1 MLSQFDFS
9 LDLYYTKKLDQETY
23 GGIVCGKLIL
33 AKLGRLPHNNSC
45 PKARVQGAN
54 KGLASPNGDRM
65 ELAMSNAQNYNKAL
79 NLAAQSHTD
88 KYNATKARVLATG
101 VELSDD
107 AFDALYRAAVGTSG
121 LICTAP
127 TEISDAHADALDLL
141 VAFLNANRD
150 EWFTFSDLCGRS
162 GAIKT
167 SKTRDWNG
175 NTYTTL
181 DNKNTRDILKE
192 FFDRLIK
199 AKVFEVDT
207 MVFKSNGTNVL
218 YVYKAR

>member
-1 MLSQFDFS
+1 M
-9 LDLYYTKKLDQETY
+9 
-23 GGIVCGKLIL
+23 CGKLIL
-33 AKLGRLPHNNSC
+33 AKLVRLPHNNSC
-45 PKARVQGAN
+45 PKARALERQVA
-54 KGLASPNGDRM
+54 ARPNGDRM

-79 NLAAQSHTD
+79 GLAAQAHTD
-88 KYNATKARVLATG
+88 KYNTTKTRVLATG
-101 VELSDD
+101 VELSDE

-121 LICTAP
+121 LVGNAP
-127 TEISDAHADALDLL
+127 TELSDVQADALDLL
-141 VAFLNANRD
+141 VAFLNANCD

-167 SKTRDWNG
+167 SKCRDWNG
-175 NTYTTL
+175 NTYITL
-181 DNKNTRDILKE
+181 DNQNTRNTLKK

>member
-1 MLSQFDFS
+1 M
-9 LDLYYTKKLDQETY
+9 
-23 GGIVCGKLIL
+23 CGKLIL
-33 AKLGRLPHNNSC
+33 AKLGNLPHNNSC
-45 PKARVQGAN
+45 PKARAQGAS
-54 KGLASPNGDRM
+54 KRLARPNGDRM

-79 NLAAQSHTD
+79 NFAAQPHSD
-88 KYNATKARVLATG
+88 KYNTTKTRVLATG
-101 VELSDD
+101 IELSDE

-121 LICTAP
+121 LIGTAP
-127 TEISDAHADALDLL
+127 TEISDAYADALDLL
-141 VAFLNANRD
+141 VAFLNANRN

-162 GAIKT
+162 GAINT
-167 SKTRDWNG
+167 SKIRDWNG

-181 DNKNTRDILKE
+181 DNKNTRNILKE

>member
-1 MLSQFDFS
+1 M
-9 LDLYYTKKLDQETY
+9 
-23 GGIVCGKLIL
+23 CGKLIL
-33 AKLGRLPHNNSC
+33 AKLGSIPHNNSC
-45 PKARVQGAN
+45 PKARAQRAS
-54 KGLASPNGDRM
+54 KGLARPNGDGM
-65 ELAMSNAQNYNKAL
+65 ELAMSNAKQYNQAL
-79 NLAAQSHTD
+79 NLSAQAHTD
-88 KYNATKARVLATG
+88 KYNTTKTRVLATG
-101 VELSDD
+101 VELSDE

-121 LICTAP
+121 LVGNAP
-127 TEISDAHADALDLL
+127 SSLDDAQADALDLI

-150 EWFTFSDLCGRS
+150 EWFTFSDVCGRS

-167 SKTRDWNG
+167 DTYRVWYSGK
-175 NTYTTL
+175 TYTTL
-181 DNKNTRDILKE
+181 NDKDARNTLKE

>member
-1 MLSQFDFS
+1 
-9 LDLYYTKKLDQETY
+9 
-23 GGIVCGKLIL
+23 
-33 AKLGRLPHNNSC
+33 
-45 PKARVQGAN
+45 
-54 KGLASPNGDRM
+54 
-65 ELAMSNAQNYNKAL
+65 MSNAQNYNKAL
-79 NLAAQSHTD
+79 GLAIQAHTD
-88 KYNATKARVLATG
+88 KYNTIKTRVLATG
-101 VELSDD
+101 VELSDE

-121 LICTAP
+121 LIGTAP

-167 SKTRDWNG
+167 SEIRDWNG
-175 NTYTTL
+175 NTHTTL
-181 DNKNTRDILKE
+181 DNKDTRNILKG

-199 AKVFEVDT
+199 AKIFEVDT
-207 MVFKSNGTNVL
+207 MVFKSNGTNIL

>member
-1 MLSQFDFS
+1 M
-9 LDLYYTKKLDQETY
+9 
-23 GGIVCGKLIL
+23 CGKLIL
-33 AKLGRLPHNNSC
+33 AKLGHLPHNNSY
-45 PKARVQGAN
+45 PKAREQGAN
-54 KGLASPNGDRM
+54 KGLAFPNGDRM
-65 ELAMSNAQNYNKAL
+65 ELAMSNAQKYKKAL
-79 NLAAQSHTD
+79 GFAGQSHSN
-88 KYNATKARVLATG
+88 KYNTTKARVLATG
-101 VELSDD
+101 VELSDE
-107 AFDALYRAAVGTSG
+107 AFDALYLAAVGTSG
-121 LICTAP
+121 LIGTAP
-127 TEISDAHADALDLL
+127 TEINDAYADALDLL

-167 SKTRDWNG
+167 SKILDWNG
-175 NTYTTL
+175 NTCTTL
-181 DNKNTRDILKE
+181 DNKNTRDILKG

>member
-1 MLSQFDFS
+1 M
-9 LDLYYTKKLDQETY
+9 
-23 GGIVCGKLIL
+23 CGKLIL
-33 AKLGRLPHNNSC
+33 AKLGHLPYNNSC
-45 PKARVQGAN
+45 PKARAQGAN
-54 KGLASPNGDRM
+54 KGLARPNGDRLG
-65 ELAMSNAQNYNKAL
+65 LAMTNAQNYNKAL
-79 NLAAQSHTD
+79 GLAAQSHTD
-88 KYNATKARVLATG
+88 KYNTTKTRVLATG
-101 VELSDD
+101 VELSDE

-121 LICTAP
+121 LIGTAP

-167 SKTRDWNG
+167 SKIRDWNG

-181 DNKNTRDILKE
+181 DNKNTRDILKK

>member
-1 MLSQFDFS
+1 M
-9 LDLYYTKKLDQETY
+9 
-23 GGIVCGKLIL
+23 CGKLIL

-45 PKARVQGAN
+45 PKARAQGAN
-54 KGLASPNGDRM
+54 KELARPNGDRM

-79 NLAAQSHTD
+79 NLTAQSHTD
-88 KYNATKARVLATG
+88 KYNTTKTRVLATG
-101 VELSDD
+101 VELSDE

-121 LICTAP
+121 LIGTAL
-127 TEISDAHADALDLL
+127 TEISDAYADALDLL

-167 SKTRDWNG
+167 SKIRDWNG

-181 DNKNTRDILKE
+181 DNKNTRHILKE

-199 AKVFEVDT
+199 AKVFDVDT

>member
-1 MLSQFDFS
+1 M
-9 LDLYYTKKLDQETY
+9 
-23 GGIVCGKLIL
+23 
-33 AKLGRLPHNNSC
+33 A
-45 PKARVQGAN
+45 AR
-54 KGLASPNGDRM
+54 PNGDRM

-79 NLAAQSHTD
+79 CLAAQVHTD
-88 KYNATKARVLATG
+88 KYNTTKTRVLATG
-101 VELSDD
+101 VELSDE

-121 LICTAP
+121 LVSNAP
-127 TEISDAHADALDLL
+127 TELSDVQADALDLL

-167 SKTRDWNG
+167 SKHRDWNG
-175 NTYTTL
+175 NTYVTL
-181 DNKNTRDILKE
+181 DNQNTRNTLKE

>member
-1 MLSQFDFS
+1 
-9 LDLYYTKKLDQETY
+9 
-23 GGIVCGKLIL
+23 
-33 AKLGRLPHNNSC
+33 
-45 PKARVQGAN
+45 
-54 KGLASPNGDRM
+54 M
-65 ELAMSNAQNYNKAL
+65 ELAMSNAQNYNNAL
-79 NLAAQSHTD
+79 KSHTD
-88 KYNATKARVLATG
+88 KYNTTKTRVLATG
-101 VELSDD
+101 VELSDE

-121 LICTAP
+121 LIGTAP
-127 TEISDAHADALDLL
+127 TEISDAQADALDLL
-141 VAFLNANRD
+141 VAFLNANRN

-167 SKTRDWNG
+167 SKIRDWNG

-181 DNKNTRDILKE
+181 DNKDTRNILKE

>member
-1 MLSQFDFS
+1 M
-9 LDLYYTKKLDQETY
+9 
-23 GGIVCGKLIL
+23 CGKLIL
-33 AKLGRLPHNNSC
+33 AKLGHLPHNNSC
-45 PKARVQGAN
+45 PKARAQGAN
-54 KGLASPNGDRM
+54 KGLARPNGDRM

-88 KYNATKARVLATG
+88 KYNTTKTRVLATG
-101 VELSDD
+101 VELSDE

-121 LICTAP
+121 LIGTAP
-127 TEISDAHADALDLL
+127 TEIGDAQADALDLL

-167 SKTRDWNG
+167 SKIRDWNG
-175 NTYTTL
+175 NTHTTL
-181 DNKNTRDILKE
+181 DNKDTRDTLKE

>member
-1 MLSQFDFS
+1 M
-9 LDLYYTKKLDQETY
+9 
-23 GGIVCGKLIL
+23 CGKLIL
-33 AKLGRLPHNNSC
+33 AKLVRLPHNNSC
-45 PKARVQGAN
+45 PKARALERQVA
-54 KGLASPNGDRM
+54 ARPNGARM

-79 NLAAQSHTD
+79 GLAAQAHTD
-88 KYNATKARVLATG
+88 KYNTTKTRVLATG
-101 VELSDD
+101 VELSDE

-121 LICTAP
+121 LVGNAP
-127 TEISDAHADALDLL
+127 TELSDVQADALDLL

-167 SKTRDWNG
+167 SKCRDWNG
-175 NTYTTL
+175 NTYVTL
-181 DNKNTRDILKE
+181 DNQNTRNTLKE

>member
-1 MLSQFDFS
+1 M
-9 LDLYYTKKLDQETY
+9 
-23 GGIVCGKLIL
+23 CGKLIL
-33 AKLGRLPHNNSC
+33 AKLGHLPHNNGC
-45 PKARVQGAN
+45 PKARAQGAN
-54 KGLASPNGDRM
+54 KGLARPNGDRM
-65 ELAMSNAQNYNKAL
+65 ELAMSNAQNYNEAL
-79 NLAAQSHTD
+79 NLTAQSHTD
-88 KYNATKARVLATG
+88 KYNTTKTRVLATG
-101 VELSDD
+101 VELSDE

-121 LICTAP
+121 LIGTAP
-127 TEISDAHADALDLL
+127 TEISDAQADALDLL
-141 VAFLNANRD
+141 AAFLNANRD

-167 SKTRDWNG
+167 SKIRDWNG

-181 DNKNTRDILKE
+181 DNKNTRDMLKE

-199 AKVFEVDT
+199 AKVFEIDT

>member
-1 MLSQFDFS
+1 
-9 LDLYYTKKLDQETY
+9 
-23 GGIVCGKLIL
+23 
-33 AKLGRLPHNNSC
+33 
-45 PKARVQGAN
+45 
-54 KGLASPNGDRM
+54 
-65 ELAMSNAQNYNKAL
+65 MSNAQNYNKAL
-79 NLAAQSHTD
+79 GLAAQTHTD
-88 KYNATKARVLATG
+88 KYNTTKTRVLATG
-101 VELSDD
+101 VELSDE

-121 LICTAP
+121 LIGNAP
-127 TEISDAHADALDLL
+127 TEISDTEADALDLL

-162 GAIKT
+162 GAIST
-167 SKTRDWNG
+167 SKHRKAWSYKY
-175 NTYTTL
+175 YTAL
-181 DNKNTRDILKE
+181 DNQNTRNTLKE

>member
-1 MLSQFDFS
+1 M
-9 LDLYYTKKLDQETY
+9 
-23 GGIVCGKLIL
+23 CGKLIL
-33 AKLGRLPHNNSC
+33 AKLGNLPHNNSC
-45 PKARVQGAN
+45 PKARAQGAN
-54 KGLASPNGDRM
+54 KGLARPNGDRM

-79 NLAAQSHTD
+79 GFAAQAHTD
-88 KYNATKARVLATG
+88 KYNTTKARVLATG
-101 VELSDD
+101 VELSDE

-121 LICTAP
+121 LIGTAP
-127 TEISDAHADALDLL
+127 TEISDAYADALDLL
-141 VAFLNANRD
+141 VAFLNANRN

-167 SKTRDWNG
+167 SEIRDWNG
-175 NTYTTL
+175 NTYTTI
-181 DNKNTRDILKE
+181 DSKDTRNILKE

>member
-1 MLSQFDFS
+1 
-9 LDLYYTKKLDQETY
+9 
-23 GGIVCGKLIL
+23 
-33 AKLGRLPHNNSC
+33 
-45 PKARVQGAN
+45 
-54 KGLASPNGDRM
+54 M

-88 KYNATKARVLATG
+88 KYNTTKARVLATG
-101 VELSDD
+101 VELSDE

-121 LICTAP
+121 LIGTAP
-127 TEISDAHADALDLL
+127 DEISDAYADALDLL
-141 VAFLNANRD
+141 VAFLNANRN

-167 SKTRDWNG
+167 SKVHDWNG
-175 NTYTTL
+175 NVYTML
-181 DNKNTRDILKE
+181 DNRDTRNILKG

>member
-1 MLSQFDFS
+1 MCD
-9 LDLYYTKKLDQETY
+9 
-23 GGIVCGKLIL
+23 KLIL
-33 AKLGRLPHNNSC
+33 AKLCGIPHNNSC
-45 PKARVQGAN
+45 PKARAQGAN
-54 KGLASPNGDRM
+54 KGLARPNGDRM

-79 NLAAQSHTD
+79 NLTSQSHTD
-88 KYNATKARVLATG
+88 KYNTTKTRVLATG
-101 VELSDD
+101 VELSDE

-121 LICTAP
+121 LIGTVP
-127 TEISDAHADALDLL
+127 TEISDAQADALDLL

-167 SKTRDWNG
+167 SKIRDWNG

>member
-1 MLSQFDFS
+1 M
-9 LDLYYTKKLDQETY
+9 
-23 GGIVCGKLIL
+23 CGKLIL
-33 AKLGRLPHNNSC
+33 AKLVRLPNNNSC
-45 PKARVQGAN
+45 PKARAQGAS
-54 KGLASPNGDRM
+54 KRLASPNGDRM

-88 KYNATKARVLATG
+88 KYNTTKTRVLATG
-101 VELSDD
+101 VELSDE

-121 LICTAP
+121 LIGTAL

-141 VAFLNANRD
+141 VAFLNANRN

-167 SKTRDWNG
+167 SKIRDWNG

>member
-1 MLSQFDFS
+1 
-9 LDLYYTKKLDQETY
+9 
-23 GGIVCGKLIL
+23 
-33 AKLGRLPHNNSC
+33 
-45 PKARVQGAN
+45 
-54 KGLASPNGDRM
+54 
-65 ELAMSNAQNYNKAL
+65 MSNAKKYNKAL
-79 NLAAQSHTD
+79 GFAAQAHTD
-88 KYNATKARVLATG
+88 KYSTTKTRVLATG
-101 VELSDD
+101 VELSDE

-121 LICTAP
+121 LVGGTAP

-167 SKTRDWNG
+167 SKVRDLYSG
-175 NTYTTL
+175 NTYVTL
-181 DNKNTRDILKE
+181 DNKDTRNTLKE

>member
-1 MLSQFDFS
+1 
-9 LDLYYTKKLDQETY
+9 
-23 GGIVCGKLIL
+23 
-33 AKLGRLPHNNSC
+33 
-45 PKARVQGAN
+45 
-54 KGLASPNGDRM
+54 
-65 ELAMSNAQNYNKAL
+65 MSNAQNYNKAL
-79 NLAAQSHTD
+79 GLAAQTHTD
-88 KYNATKARVLATG
+88 KYNTTKTRVLATG
-101 VELSDD
+101 VELSDE

-121 LICTAP
+121 LVGNAP
-127 TEISDAHADALDLL
+127 AEISDAEADALDLI

-167 SKTRDWNG
+167 SKYRKSWSYKY
-175 NTYTTL
+175 YTAL
-181 DNKNTRDILKE
+181 DNQNTRNTLKE

>member
-1 MLSQFDFS
+1 M
-9 LDLYYTKKLDQETY
+9 
-23 GGIVCGKLIL
+23 CGKLIL
-33 AKLGRLPHNNSC
+33 AKLGRLQHNNSC
-45 PKARVQGAN
+45 PKARAQGAN
-54 KGLASPNGDRM
+54 KGLARPNGDRM

-79 NLAAQSHTD
+79 NLAARVHTD
-88 KYNATKARVLATG
+88 KYDITKARVLATG
-101 VELSDD
+101 VELSDE

-121 LICTAP
+121 LIGTAHN
-127 TEISDAHADALDLL
+127 EISDADADALDLL

-167 SKTRDWNG
+167 SKIRDCNG
-175 NTYTTL
+175 NTYTML
-181 DNKNTRDILKE
+181 DDRDTRNILKE

-199 AKVFEVDT
+199 AKVFKVDT

>member
-1 MLSQFDFS
+1 M
-9 LDLYYTKKLDQETY
+9 
-23 GGIVCGKLIL
+23 CGKLIL
-33 AKLGRLPHNNSC
+33 AKLGNLPHNNSC
-45 PKARVQGAN
+45 PKARAQGAS
-54 KGLASPNGDRM
+54 KRLARPNGDRM
-65 ELAMSNAQNYNKAL
+65 ELAMSNAQNYNNAL
-79 NLAAQSHTD
+79 KSHTD
-88 KYNATKARVLATG
+88 KYNTTKTRVLATG
-101 VELSDD
+101 VELSDE

-121 LICTAP
+121 LIGTAP
-127 TEISDAHADALDLL
+127 TEISDAQADALDLL
-141 VAFLNANRD
+141 VAFLNANRN

-167 SKTRDWNG
+167 SKIRDWNG

-181 DNKNTRDILKE
+181 DNKDTRNILKE

>member
-1 MLSQFDFS
+1 M
-9 LDLYYTKKLDQETY
+9 
-23 GGIVCGKLIL
+23 CGKLIL
-33 AKLGRLPHNNSC
+33 AKLVRLPHNNSC
-45 PKARVQGAN
+45 PKARALERQVA
-54 KGLASPNGDRM
+54 ARPNGDRM
-65 ELAMSNAQNYNKAL
+65 ELAMSNAQNYNKAIG
-79 NLAAQSHTD
+79 LAAQAHTD
-88 KYNATKARVLATG
+88 KYNTTKTRVLATG
-101 VELSDD
+101 VELSDE

-121 LICTAP
+121 LVGNAP
-127 TEISDAHADALDLL
+127 TEISDAQADALDLL

-167 SKTRDWNG
+167 SKCRDWNG
-175 NTYTTL
+175 NTYVTL
-181 DNKNTRDILKE
+181 DNQKTRNTLKE